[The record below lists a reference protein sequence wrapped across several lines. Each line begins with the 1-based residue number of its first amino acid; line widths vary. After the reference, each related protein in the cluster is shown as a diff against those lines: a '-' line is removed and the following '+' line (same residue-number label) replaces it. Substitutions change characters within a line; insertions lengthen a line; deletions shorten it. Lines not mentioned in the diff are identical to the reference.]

1 MISVFFI
8 CCCHFLIFF
17 DHPGQPAFSTT
28 RTTVQSTFRG
38 FAQPFLHE
46 RNTQS
51 RETTCASA
59 HPQAGVTDVFGGKC
73 QNRSGACPTTLMSL
87 CLIMFFFSVA
97 VYHPRGIISW
107 EDNPGELEVF
117 HMFFRQTFC
126 FGAESHPT
134 CCFVLC
140 RSIPKAEPLHR
151 PAFHAPLD
159 QHKYGNPC
167 MFLRNDLNWLVVWNM
182 NFIVPYIGNN
192 HPN

>member
-1 MISVFFI
+1 MCVS
-8 CCCHFLIFF
+8 
-17 DHPGQPAFSTT
+17 
-28 RTTVQSTFRG
+28 
-38 FAQPFLHE
+38 
-46 RNTQS
+46 
-51 RETTCASA
+51 ASA
-59 HPQAGVTDVFGGKC
+59 SGGHGRFWRKVSKQEWCLPHNSDVAV
-73 QNRSGACPTTLMSL
+73 SDHV
-87 CLIMFFFSVA
+87 FFSVA